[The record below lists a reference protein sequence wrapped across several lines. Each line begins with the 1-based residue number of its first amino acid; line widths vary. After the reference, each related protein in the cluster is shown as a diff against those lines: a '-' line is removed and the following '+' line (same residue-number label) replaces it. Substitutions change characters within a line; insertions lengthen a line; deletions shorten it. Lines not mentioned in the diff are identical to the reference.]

1 MYIGSLNGWYCRVK
15 ARAEVKYGPREYMA
29 DVGWLHRG
37 IPASFNTR
45 AGAELSY
52 LSKTYG
58 PSAEVS
64 RRNQDFS
71 TTVEVKGGDN
81 GKVGGSC

>member
-1 MYIGSLNGWYCRVK
+1 
-15 ARAEVKYGPREYMA
+15 MA

-45 AGAELSY
+45 AGAELSC

-81 GKVGGSC
+81 GKVGGSCKFGLLFGLLGLYMIHVDIFLV